1 VFKGLMQVSDFFAAL
16 GLVLVFE
23 GLLYGGLPRLV
34 KKMATDVI
42 EMPEGVMRGIGLAV
56 MAVGVFIVWLVRG

>member
-1 VFKGLMQVSDFFAAL
+1 MSDFFAAL

-23 GLLYGGLPRLV
+23 GLLYGGLPKLA